1 VLNAA
6 NAFNSAFSIQT
17 SALFS
22 MRSFLSIVAAPTLC
36 LGLLGGVV
44 WENQR
49 HVKPMDTNPFHAA
62 AKTAVEHW
70 PRVAGDWVTPDE
82 DSELPAAAI
91 QLLKPNAYFYRVY
104 TRKVGPPSPAGLLVV
119 QCRHPDDMSGHYP
132 PNCYPRSGKATK
144 LERRHEWTIP
154 GLEKP
159 IVVMEYHFEGGSVL
173 RPESTVV
180 YDFFVLPGRG
190 MVGDMAAVR
199 DASGDYQRRHFGAAQ
214 IQVIF
219 NDPKMEEAT
228 REAAFKELM
237 KAGVPALRALNPPGV

>member
-1 VLNAA
+1 
-6 NAFNSAFSIQT
+6 
-17 SALFS
+17 

-49 HVKPMDTNPFHAA
+49 HVTPVDTNPFHAA
-62 AKTAVEHW
+62 AKTAVDSW
-70 PRVAGDWVTPDE
+70 PRIAGDWETPE
-82 DSELPAAAI
+82 TDSELPAAAI

-104 TRKVGPPSPAGLLVV
+104 SRRVGSPAPVGLLVV

-132 PNCYPRSGKATK
+132 PNCYPRSGKNTTLAQK
-144 LERRHEWTIP
+144 QEWTIP
-154 GLEKP
+154 GLSQP
-159 IVVMEYHFEGGSVL
+159 IHGMEYHFQGGSVL
-173 RPESTVV
+173 HPESTVV

-190 MVGDMAAVR
+190 IVGDMDAVR

-219 NDPKMEEAT
+219 NDPKMDDAT

-237 KAGVPALRALNPPGV
+237 KAGIPALKALNPPGV